1 MTEPPASSG
10 PDMIDSDDPDVL
22 RAEILRLRDQLM
34 GADGR
39 LEVRDDRIAE
49 LERIETWLNDRVAL
63 LQADLDRRFDTRVRD
78 ALRRRLGREG

>member
-1 MTEPPASSG
+1 
-10 PDMIDSDDPDVL
+10 MIDSDDPDVL

-63 LQADLDRRFDTRVRD
+63 LQADLDRRFDTRVRG

>member
-1 MTEPPASSG
+1 
-10 PDMIDSDDPDVL
+10 MIDSDDPDVL

>member
-1 MTEPPASSG
+1 
-10 PDMIDSDDPDVL
+10 MIDSDDPDVL
-22 RAEILRLRDQLM
+22 RAEILRLREQLM